1 MKNNCIYTS
10 QNLLTML
17 DIAISQLI
25 ENEDCSL
32 CKLYNRKD
40 ERCLIE
46 DNCRNYLFDGLCSR
60 ALNKI

>member
-1 MKNNCIYTS
+1 MANNFTYTS
-10 QNLLTML
+10 QKLLTML
-17 DIAISQLI
+17 DIAILKLI

-46 DNCRNYLFDGLCSR
+46 DNCRNYLFDGLCAR

>member
-1 MKNNCIYTS
+1 MNNNRIYTS

-17 DIAISQLI
+17 DIAILKLI

-46 DNCRNYLFDGLCSR
+46 DNCRNYLFDGLYSK
-60 ALNKI
+60 ALKRI